1 MGMPSNAAQQR
12 WTAEMVRELMEH
24 EPSHWPRYEVIAGEL
39 LVTPAP
45 RGRHQEAIKR
55 LLFRL
60 DPYVKGHQL
69 GWVSFAPA
77 DVQLDADT
85 LVQPD
90 VFVTPLVGGR
100 RPLDDFPIS
109 ALLLAVEVLSPSTAR
124 YDRVTKRRYYQRFG
138 VPEYWV
144 VDLDA
149 RAVERWRPSEERGEL
164 LDGQLV
170 WHPEASVAPLVIDLP
185 AYFAEVHEEA

>member
-1 MGMPSNAAQQR
+1 MGMPTSVPQQR
-12 WTAEMVRELMEH
+12 WTAQMVRDLT
-24 EPSHWPRYEVIAGEL
+24 PDDYSAWPKYECVEGEL

-45 RGRHQEAIKR
+45 RLTHEEAIKQ

-60 DPYVKGHQL
+60 DPYVIANRL
-69 GWVSFAPA
+69 GWLIAGRA
-77 DVQLDADT
+77 DIELDPLT

-90 VFVTPLVGGR
+90 LLVAPLVGGR
-100 RPLDDFPIS
+100 RPRSWSEITT
-109 ALLLAVEVLSPSTAR
+109 LLLAVEVLSPSTAR

-149 RAVERWRPSEERGEL
+149 RAVERWRPGEERGEL
-164 LDGQLV
+164 LDGELV
-170 WHPEASVAPLVIDLP
+170 WQPEASVAPLVIELP
-185 AYFAEVHEEA
+185 AYFAEVHEEG